1 MIKNKFSKILCLV
14 LVLSF
19 IGINLAITVN
29 AQNTQTNSG
38 ANSIHKYATN
48 QNEISVNYSKKIKDK
63 IYENW
68 YLGKRQRIDVTRKL
82 KDFELITKVTLDKSG
97 QITDIEILSTNAPN
111 DYVEKSLSAIKMSA
125 PFGPIP
131 YLLDSYKFKCYMQ
144 KKGNSTGLSVIQLK

>member
-82 KDFELITKVTLDKSG
+82 KDFELITKVTLDK
-97 QITDIEILSTNAPN
+97 LKPKMYAPN
-111 DYVEKSLSAIKMSA
+111 
-125 PFGPIP
+125 
-131 YLLDSYKFKCYMQ
+131 
-144 KKGNSTGLSVIQLK
+144 TSVG